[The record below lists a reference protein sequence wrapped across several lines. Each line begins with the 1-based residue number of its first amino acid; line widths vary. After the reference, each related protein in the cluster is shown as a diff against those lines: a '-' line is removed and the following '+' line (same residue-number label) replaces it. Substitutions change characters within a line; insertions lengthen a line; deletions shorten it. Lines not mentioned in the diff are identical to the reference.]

1 MEKDKRK
8 KKNEKM
14 SLGISLFNIIFF
26 LIEIIIHEFV
36 FDIEI
41 GFIELCIIV
50 FVNIGITVAAFVLGM
65 IVEKD
70 KWSKGGMILAV
81 TEILLLILLIIY
93 EFWALFSEPTP
104 WDPMC

>member
-1 MEKDKRK
+1 MK
-8 KKNEKM
+8 KSDGKIAI
-14 SLGISLFNIIFF
+14 GIGLFNIILF

-50 FVNIGITVAAFVLGM
+50 FVGIGIAVAAFVFG
-65 IVEKD
+65 IIAEKD
-70 KWSKGGMILAV
+70 KWSKIGQILATV
-81 TEILLLILLIIY
+81 EIVLLILLIIY
-93 EFWALFSEPTP
+93 EFMALFSEPTP